1 MSRTLLI
8 PDHVFA
14 ATTRFLK
21 RRGTARMEGLV
32 LWAGRSD
39 DQSDSVLTI
48 IKAGDDWPHGVRLE
62 FNQMLK
68 LTEFLA
74 AHSLTLLAQV
84 HNHPD
89 RIPHSQGD
97 NDNPASHRPGY
108 LSLVVPEMGIH
119 GIRLGECY
127 AYEYVGRL
135 EWRELDVNERVDRL
149 RVLPKGLRL

>member
-8 PDHVFA
+8 PQHAFA
-14 ATTRFLK
+14 ETERFLK
-21 RRGTARMEGLV
+21 QRGTARMEGLV
-32 LWAGRSD
+32 LWAGRCD
-39 DQSDSVLTI
+39 DQSDNVLTI
-48 IKAGDDWPHGVRLE
+48 IKAGDDWPHGVRLK
-62 FNQMLK
+62 FDQMLK

-74 AHSLTLLAQV
+74 GNGLTLLAQV

-108 LSLVVPEMGIH
+108 LSLVVPEMALH
-119 GIRLGECY
+119 GIRVHDCY

-135 EWRELDVNERVDRL
+135 TWREWDATERVG
-149 RVLPKGLRL
+149 RVRIVPKGLRL